1 MLAWKTLATYSTIWN
16 RRWDEL
22 KILEFTILTT
32 TIIFWLKI
40 AVYLFIAYSVYTL
53 IRDAVK
59 RNSVLPK
66 QRKEWSSL
74 LSDVLFLALSVF
86 LLNVI
91 HKNYE
96 TPMEAVMQYKSKALP
111 AFSYIDAGSGM
122 ESTLASKKSK
132 VIILNIWATWCPPC
146 RKEMPDLDKVNRE
159 LGEKGVAVIAI
170 SDEDPSVVK
179 KFLTTKNFSFETGTF
194 SRSNDLINSINTRPV
209 SILLVDGMVK
219 DIVVG
224 ARGFSFF
231 SDWVQPYLP

>member
-1 MLAWKTLATYSTIWN
+1 M
-16 RRWDEL
+16 
-22 KILEFTILTT
+22 TT

-53 IRDAVK
+53 VRDAIRRRSFFPK
-59 RNSVLPK
+59 ERKAWSSVL
-66 QRKEWSSL
+66 
-74 LSDVLFLALSVF
+74 SDLLFLALSVF

-96 TPMEAVMQYKSKALP
+96 TPMEAVMQYNGKALP
-111 AFSYIDAGSGM
+111 AFSYINTGSGI
-122 ESTLASKKSK
+122 ESTLRSQKGK

-159 LGEKGVAVIAI
+159 LGSKGVAVVAI

-179 KFLTTKNFSFETGTF
+179 NFLANKNFSFESGTF
-194 SRSNDLINSINTRPV
+194 STTNDLINSINTRPV
-209 SILLVDGMVK
+209 SILLVDGRVK

-231 SDWVQPYLP
+231 SNWVQPYLP

>member
-1 MLAWKTLATYSTIWN
+1 M
-16 RRWDEL
+16 
-22 KILEFTILTT
+22 
-32 TIIFWLKI
+32 
-40 AVYLFIAYSVYTL
+40 
-53 IRDAVK
+53 
-59 RNSVLPK
+59 
-66 QRKEWSSL
+66 
-74 LSDVLFLALSVF
+74 SDVLFLALSVF

-111 AFSYIDAGSGM
+111 AFSYIDAVSDV
-122 ESTLASKKSK
+122 ETTLADKRSK

-146 RKEMPDLDKVNRE
+146 RKEMPDLDKVNKE

-179 KFLTTKNFSFETGTF
+179 KFLTNKNFSFETGTF

-224 ARGFSFF
+224 ARGIGFF
-231 SDWVQPYLP
+231 RDWVLPYL

>member
-1 MLAWKTLATYSTIWN
+1 
-16 RRWDEL
+16 
-22 KILEFTILTT
+22 LTT

-53 IRDAVK
+53 VRDAVRRK
-59 RNSVLPK
+59 SVFPKERKAWSSVL
-66 QRKEWSSL
+66 
-74 LSDVLFLALSVF
+74 SDMLFLALSVF

-111 AFSYIDAGSGM
+111 AFSYIDAASDV
-122 ESTLASKKSK
+122 ETTLTDKKSK

-146 RKEMPDLDKVNRE
+146 RKEMPDLDQVNKE
-159 LGEKGVAVIAI
+159 FGNKGVAVIAI

-179 KFLTTKNFSFETGTF
+179 KFLANKSFSFEAGTF

-224 ARGFSFF
+224 ARGIGFF
-231 SDWVQPYLP
+231 SDWVQPYL

>member
-1 MLAWKTLATYSTIWN
+1 
-16 RRWDEL
+16 
-22 KILEFTILTT
+22 LTT

-53 IRDAVK
+53 VRDAVK
-59 RNSVLPK
+59 RKSVLPR
-66 QRKEWSSL
+66 QRKEWSSV

-96 TPMEAVMQYKSKALP
+96 TPMEAVMQYNGKALP
-111 AFSYIDAGSGM
+111 AFSYIDAKSGM
-122 ESTLASKKSK
+122 ESSLAGVKNK

-146 RKEMPDLDKVNRE
+146 RKEMPDLDKVSQE
-159 LGEKGVAVIAI
+159 LGSKGVAVVAI

-179 KFLTTKNFSFETGTF
+179 KFLDSKNFSFDSGTF
-194 SRSNDLINSINTRPV
+194 SNTNALIQSINTRPV
-209 SILLVDGMVK
+209 SILLVDGKVK

-224 ARGFSFF
+224 ARGYSFF

>member
-1 MLAWKTLATYSTIWN
+1 V
-16 RRWDEL
+16 
-22 KILEFTILTT
+22 TT

-53 IRDAVK
+53 VRDAIRRK
-59 RNSVLPK
+59 SVFPK
-66 QRKEWSSL
+66 DRKTWSSV

-111 AFSYIDAGSGM
+111 AFSYIDAASGV
-122 ESTLASKKSK
+122 ETTLTDKKSK

-146 RKEMPDLDKVNRE
+146 RKEMPDLDEVNKE
-159 LGEKGVAVIAI
+159 LGAKGLAVIAI

-179 KFLTTKNFSFETGTF
+179 KFLTNKNFSFETGTF
-194 SRSNDLINSINTRPV
+194 SRSNELINSINTRPV

-224 ARGFSFF
+224 ARGIGFF
-231 SDWVQPYLP
+231 RDWVREYL